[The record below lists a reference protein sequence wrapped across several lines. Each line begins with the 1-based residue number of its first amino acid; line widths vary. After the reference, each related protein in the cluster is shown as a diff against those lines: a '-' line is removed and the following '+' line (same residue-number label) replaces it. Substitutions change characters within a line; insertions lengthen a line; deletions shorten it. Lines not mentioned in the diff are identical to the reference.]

1 MPDAGVEGKIASG
14 FNRNHMINFE
24 GGAIPEE
31 YLVEYVADRAETTA
45 DAWMGLTMGCARC
58 HTHKYDPI
66 SHKEYYQFF
75 AFFNN
80 VDEKGLDGRTGNA
93 KPYLKLPTPSRP
105 TRRRNWKR
113 AIKAREAA
121 LESKDVTDALAHG
134 AQSLDRQARAD
145 QPRRSRRA
153 L

>member
-1 MPDAGVEGKIASG
+1 MPFDKFTIAATCRRSCCRMPACEGKIASG

-45 DAWMGLTMGCARC
+45 DAWMGLTVGCARC

-80 VDEKGLDGRTGNA
+80 VDEKGSRRTDRQCQA
-93 KPYLKLPTPSRP
+93 VSAVAY
-105 TRRRNWKR
+105 
-113 AIKAREAA
+113 AAQKAR
-121 LESKDVTDALAHG
+121 DG
-134 AQSLDRQARAD
+134 
-145 QPRRSRRA
+145 
-153 L
+153 